1 MWDHG
6 HNGKKITMEDHG
18 DFTDT
23 GLWIYG
29 VSKTVGEAIRA
40 SVFAFRAHHQLPD
53 SAWRVRAYG
62 LPDGVYIDVW
72 IGKPPNPT
80 YREPYTIINS
90 LEAGQKVRSLLEELI
105 NTP

>member
-1 MWDHG
+1 
-6 HNGKKITMEDHG
+6 MEDNG

-29 VSKTVGEAIRA
+29 VSKAVGEAIRA

-53 SAWRVRAYG
+53 SAWHVRAYG
-62 LPDGVYIDVW
+62 LRDGEHIDVW
-72 IGKPPNPT
+72 IGRPPNPT

-90 LEAGQKVRSLLEELI
+90 PEAGGKVRSLLEALI
-105 NTP
+105 KTL